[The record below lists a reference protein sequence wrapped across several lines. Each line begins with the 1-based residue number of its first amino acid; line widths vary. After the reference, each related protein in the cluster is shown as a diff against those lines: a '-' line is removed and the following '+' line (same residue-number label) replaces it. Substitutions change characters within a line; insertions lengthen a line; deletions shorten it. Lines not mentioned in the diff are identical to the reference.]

1 MIRSGNRAVLPLA
14 WSRQIRSTPG
24 MRFRSAVV
32 FALFC
37 AVACLPVH
45 SEAPPTS
52 DAARLVGILELEPGD
67 TVGEI
72 GSGDGDL
79 TLEVAQL
86 LGPQSR
92 VYTTELAD
100 ELPALRKT
108 VESAVNVTVIEA
120 GLDETNLPDACCDA
134 VYMRRVFHH
143 FQRPERNAA
152 SLFRTVRPGGRVAVL
167 DFEPKSHWDQPE
179 GTPERGGHG
188 MPSDTLVEQMTA
200 AGFELV
206 RVDRDWREDLYA
218 AIFRRPDPR

>member
-1 MIRSGNRAVLPLA
+1 MGI
-14 WSRQIRSTPG
+14 
-24 MRFRSAVV
+24 RSAVAFV
-32 FALFC
+32 LFC

-52 DAARLVGILELEPGD
+52 DAERLVEILELEPGD
-67 TVGEI
+67 SVGEI

-79 TLEVAQL
+79 TLEVAEI
-86 LGPQSR
+86 LGPDSR

-100 ELPALRKT
+100 ELPALRRKT
-108 VESAVNVTVIEA
+108 KDAANVTVIEA
-120 GLDETNLPDACCDA
+120 GIDETNLPEACCDA

-152 SLFRTVRPGGRVAVL
+152 SLFRTVRPGGRVAIV
-167 DFEPKSHWDQPE
+167 DFEPRPHWDQPE

-206 RVDRDWREDLYA
+206 RIDRDWREDLYA
-218 AIFRRPDPR
+218 AIFRRPDVR